1 MIKQS
6 EVIKM
11 PMLQIYL
18 DDKEYAKL
26 KAEARKHELSARK
39 FASKLL
45 FRRMNAELTNDMM
58 AEIRAVYTSN
68 KSKAFIMKEYGISR
82 YKLNRILA
90 NK

>member
-1 MIKQS
+1 
-6 EVIKM
+6 M

-26 KAEARKHELSARK
+26 KAEAKKHGLSARK

-45 FRRMNAELTNDMM
+45 FRRMNAELTNDVM
-58 AEIRAVYTSN
+58 AEIRAVYVGN
-68 KSKAFIMKEYGISR
+68 RSKAFIMKEYGISR

>member
-1 MIKQS
+1 
-6 EVIKM
+6 M

-26 KAEARKHELSARK
+26 KSEARKHELSARK

-45 FRRMNAELTNDMM
+45 FRRMNAELTKDTM
-58 AEIRAVYTSN
+58 AEIRAVYYLHR
-68 KSKAFIMKEYGISR
+68 SKAYIMKEYGISR
-82 YKLNRILA
+82 YRLNKILT